1 MTLKL
6 KKIIMSYNINNNTSN
21 QLINVSNKNITKFIP
36 KLLTLNNNQ
45 FKTHM
50 NYYNNRCCNK
60 MNELIYIHF
69 LLITILFIN
78 FFICLS
84 LFLLLFIFMLL
95 WIKNIETIIINWSD
109 EEDQI
114 QYFDWFHNLSVSL
127 FSSLSLYHDV
137 PLPLLF
143 TALILLIQHI
153 FISHSCKCDMVYYYF
168 SLYSTYFH

>member
-1 MTLKL
+1 MLLRVNNKHSMQQIPIISNNVINKSLPPTNNNININDINSTIIMTLKIIIMNQFNSTRMTLKL

-95 WIKNIETIIINWSD
+95 
-109 EEDQI
+109 
-114 QYFDWFHNLSVSL
+114 
-127 FSSLSLYHDV
+127 
-137 PLPLLF
+137 
-143 TALILLIQHI
+143 
-153 FISHSCKCDMVYYYF
+153 
-168 SLYSTYFH
+168 